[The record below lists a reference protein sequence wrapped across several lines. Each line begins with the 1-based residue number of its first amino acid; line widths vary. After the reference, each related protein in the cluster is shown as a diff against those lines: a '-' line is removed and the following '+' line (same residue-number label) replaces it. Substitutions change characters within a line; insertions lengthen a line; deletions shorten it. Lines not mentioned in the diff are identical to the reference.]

1 VTGVLEQL
9 GLFILVLGP
18 IVFIH
23 ETGHFLFA
31 KLLGVRVEVFSLG
44 FGPRLLGLRRGDT
57 DYRLSLVPLGGYVK
71 MTGEMGGEQS
81 EADDPEAFSSKPRWA
96 RFLVMVAGALFNI
109 LLAILLWTGL
119 TMNGIYLPVE
129 EEGPPVV
136 GVVAPGGPAERAG
149 LRPGD
154 QILAIGGEAVEEA
167 RTFLRAELLNPGATL
182 DVEILRDGQHRSLPL
197 EIEIDTS
204 VPQHVGRAG
213 LYLRQPFQVIQV
225 EADSAADQAG
235 FRAGDQFVAVDGEA
249 VDSQQHLIDLIQ
261 GSEGGELSFT
271 MVRGGETRALRATP
285 VLHEDGQWRIGVV
298 FGPAT
303 EFVRLGP
310 LRSMRHAAGMAWEH
324 AGDLLYTLRQ
334 LVTARIGFRVL
345 SGPLEIASY
354 IKQTAE
360 MGLAPL
366 IHFMAWISLQLGIIN
381 LLPIPV
387 LDGGHIL
394 VLSVEGVSRRDLS
407 LKLKERIM
415 IAGLIFLVA
424 VMATVIGMDILKIIE
439 GSGG

>member
-1 VTGVLEQL
+1 MTLVLEQI

-44 FGPRLLGLRRGDT
+44 FGPRLLGFRRGDT

-71 MTGEMGGEQS
+71 MTGEMGGDPS
-81 EADDPEAFSSKPRWA
+81 EADDPRAFSSKPRWA
-96 RFLVMVAGALFNI
+96 RFLVMVAGAVFNI
-109 LLAILLWTGL
+109 LLALLLWTGL
-119 TMNGIYLPVE
+119 SMNGLYHPVE
-129 EEGPPVV
+129 PAGPPVI
-136 GVVAPGGPAERAG
+136 GVVAEGGPAERAG

-154 QILAIGGEAVEEA
+154 QLLAVGGEAVEDA

-182 DVEILRDGQHRSLPL
+182 DFEILRDGRRMTLPVH
-197 EIEIDTS
+197 IEVDTS
-204 VPQHVGRAG
+204 VPQHVGRSG
-213 LYLRQPFQVIQV
+213 LYLRQPFEVIQV
-225 EADSAADQAG
+225 EADSVAARAG
-235 FRAGDQFVAVDGEA
+235 FLPGDQFVAVNGEA

-261 GSEGGELSFT
+261 GSEGSTLRFT
-271 MVRGGETRALRATP
+271 MVREGRTLNLEASP
-285 VLHEDGQWRIGVV
+285 VWHEDGQWRIGVV

-310 LRSMRHAAGMAWEH
+310 LEAVGHAAAMAWDH
-324 AGDLLYTLRQ
+324 AADLFYTLRQ
-334 LVTARIGFRVL
+334 LVLARISMRML

-354 IKQTAE
+354 LQQTAE

-366 IHFMAWISLQLGIIN
+366 IHMMAWISLQLGIIN

-387 LDGGHIL
+387 LDGGHIF
-394 VLSVEGVSRRDLS
+394 VLFIEGLSRRDLS
-407 LKLKERIM
+407 LKFKERIM
-415 IAGLIFLVA
+415 IAGLVFLIL
-424 VMATVIGMDILKIIE
+424 VMVTVIGLDILKRIE
-439 GSGG
+439 SVGG

>member
-1 VTGVLEQL
+1 VIGVLEQL

-44 FGPRLLGLRRGDT
+44 FGPRLVGFRRGET

-71 MTGEMGGEQS
+71 MTGEMGGDET
-81 EADDPEAFSSKPRWA
+81 ATDDPGAFSSKPRWA
-96 RFLVMVAGALFNI
+96 RFLVMVAGAVFNV
-109 LLAILLWTGL
+109 LLAVVLWTGL

-129 EEGPPVV
+129 PEGPPVI
-136 GVVAPGGPAERAG
+136 GVVTAGGPADRAG

-154 QILAIGGEAVEEA
+154 ELLSIGGEAVEDA

-182 DVEILRDGQHRSLPL
+182 EVEILRDGRRRTLPL
-197 EIEIDTS
+197 EIEVDTS
-204 VPQHVGRAG
+204 IPQHVGRAG

-225 EADSAADQAG
+225 EAGSAADRAG
-235 FRAGDQFVAVDGEA
+235 FRPGDQFVAVDGEP

-261 GSEGGELSFT
+261 GSEGARLSFT
-271 MVRGGETRALRATP
+271 MVSEGETRILEASP
-285 VLHEDGQWRIGVV
+285 VKHEDGQWRVGVV

-303 EFVRLGP
+303 DFVRLGP
-310 LRSMRHAAGMAWEH
+310 LRSLRHAAGMAWEH
-324 AGDLLYTLRQ
+324 ASDLFYTLRQ
-334 LVTARIGFRVL
+334 LVTARISIRML

-354 IKQTAE
+354 IQQTAE

-394 VLSVEGVSRRDLS
+394 VLFVEGVSRRDLS

-415 IAGLIFLVA
+415 IAGLVFLVL
-424 VMATVIGMDILKIIE
+424 VMATVIGMDILKKLE
-439 GSGG
+439 AVGG